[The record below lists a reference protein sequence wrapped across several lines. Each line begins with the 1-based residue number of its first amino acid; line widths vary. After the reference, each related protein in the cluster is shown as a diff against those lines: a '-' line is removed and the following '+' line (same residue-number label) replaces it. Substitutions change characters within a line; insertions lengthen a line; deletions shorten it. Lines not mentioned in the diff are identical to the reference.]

1 MSTPPPAPT
10 MNDMEKMFAQKLV
23 ASSQTLM
30 NRFVVHQASFQAY
43 KPKNEDRTVAFES
56 DIGSVI
62 AVFDGTL
69 LLLLLKACPDAN
81 RQTLGHCG
89 DELSEY
95 AATYLPRLLCER
107 IAAKIGNNPNP
118 PSAEI
123 TAALILG
130 I

>member
-10 MNDMEKMFAQKLV
+10 VDDMEKTFTQKLV

-30 NRFVVHQASFQAY
+30 NRFVVHRASFQAY

-69 LLLLLKACPDAN
+69 IFC
-81 RQTLGHCG
+81 
-89 DELSEY
+89 Y
-95 AATYLPRLLCER
+95 
-107 IAAKIGNNPNP
+107 
-118 PSAEI
+118 
-123 TAALILG
+123 
-130 I
+130 